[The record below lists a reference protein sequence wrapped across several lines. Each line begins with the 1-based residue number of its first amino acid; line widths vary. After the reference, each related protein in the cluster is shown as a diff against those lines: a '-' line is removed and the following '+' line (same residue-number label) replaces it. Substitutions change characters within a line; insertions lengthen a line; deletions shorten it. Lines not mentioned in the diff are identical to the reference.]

1 MIIFILLDSIKMKKN
16 YLHLLILFV
25 FPTILMSQV
34 AVELNPPDF
43 IKTIT
48 FKSNT
53 TQGQLPIL
61 KLGETLMLEFD
72 ALTGDEEDFYYVIE
86 HFNFDWTPSGLVK
99 SEYLSGMDNQ
109 RILNYENSFNT
120 YQIYSHYNL
129 EIPNAQTHGL
139 LKSGNYMI
147 SIYDDYDE
155 LMFSRKFMIYES
167 LTNVGVQVK
176 RSRDVKTIAEKQ
188 SVDILITTRGM
199 NLNNPLETI
208 KTLVIQNN
216 NINTA
221 IKDLKPQYTLGN
233 ELIYRYDTASSFWA
247 GNEYNFFENKDVRAA
262 NIGVQYIELKDLYH
276 NYLYTN
282 TSRKDR
288 PYTYN
293 PDINGNF
300 LVTVLDKTNVDIE
313 ADYVMVHFSLLQDEL
328 IDKNIF
334 IYGNFN
340 GYTLEPLTQMLY
352 NIESKRYENTMLM
365 KQGFYNYK
373 FVTVDNKTG
382 ELDEGAISGNFWQ
395 TENNYKVLVYYKDL
409 GSRYDRL
416 IGFGEAS
423 SVDISN

>member
-1 MIIFILLDSIKMKKN
+1 MIIFTLYTILTMKQIIFS
-16 YLHLLILFV
+16 ILFTLV
-25 FPTILMSQV
+25 FPLISISQV
-34 AVELNPPDF
+34 AEELNPPDF

-61 KLGETLMLEFD
+61 KLGETLQLEFD

-86 HFNFDWTPSGLVK
+86 HFNFDWTASRLSKP
-99 SEYLSGMDNQ
+99 EYLKGLDNQ
-109 RILNYENSFNT
+109 RILTYENSFNT

-129 EIPNAQTHGL
+129 TIPNTQTRAL

-155 LMFSRKFMIYES
+155 LMFSRKFMIYEE
-167 LTNVGVQVK
+167 LANVGVSVK
-176 RSRDVKTIAEKQ
+176 RSRDVRAIAEKQ
-188 SVDILITTRGM
+188 SVDIIISTDGT

-216 NINTA
+216 NLNTA
-221 IKDLKPQYTLGN
+221 ISDLKPQYVLGN
-233 ELIYRYDTASSFWA
+233 ELIYRYDTESAFWG
-247 GNEYNFFENKDVRAA
+247 GNEYLFFENKDVRAA
-262 NIGVQYIELKDLYH
+262 NVGVQYIDLEELYH

-282 TSRKDR
+282 ISRKDR

-300 LVTVLDKTNVDIE
+300 LVTVIDRTNPDIE
-313 ADYVMVHFSLLQDEL
+313 ADYVMVHFSLLHDEL
-328 IDKNIF
+328 KNKDVH

-340 GYTLEPLTQMLY
+340 GYTIEPLTQMIY
-352 NIESKRYENTMLM
+352 NTESKRYESIMLL

-373 FVTVDNKTG
+373 HIAVDKQTG
-382 ELDEGAISGNFWQ
+382 QLDEGVISGNFWQ
-395 TENNYKVLVYYKDL
+395 TENNYKVLVYYRDL

-423 SVDISN
+423 SVDITN

>member
-1 MIIFILLDSIKMKKN
+1 MHLDSIKMKKN
-16 YLHLLILFV
+16 YLSLLILFV
-25 FPTILMSQV
+25 FPTIVISQV
-34 AVELNPPDF
+34 ATELNPPDF

-48 FKSNT
+48 FKSNNT
-53 TQGQLPIL
+53 TQGQLPIFS
-61 KLGETLMLEFD
+61 LGESLTLEFD

-86 HFNFDWTPSGLVK
+86 HFNFDWTPSSLVK

-109 RILNYENSFNT
+109 RILDYENSFNT

-129 EIPNAQTHGL
+129 EIPNTQTRGL

-188 SVDILITTRGM
+188 SVDIKITTSGM

-216 NINTA
+216 NLNTA
-221 IKDLKPQYTLGN
+221 ITDLKPQYTLGN
-233 ELIYRYDTASSFWA
+233 ELIYRYDTASSFWS

-262 NIGVQYIELKDLYH
+262 NIGVQRIELKDLYH

-282 TSRKDR
+282 IARKDR

-313 ADYVMVHFSLLQDEL
+313 ADYVMVHFSLLHDEL

-352 NIESKRYENTMLM
+352 NIESKRYENIMLM

-373 FVTVDNKTG
+373 FVTVDKKTG
-382 ELDEGAISGNFWQ
+382 ELDEGIISGNFWQ

-423 SVDISN
+423 SVDITN

>member
-1 MIIFILLDSIKMKKN
+1 MKK
-16 YLHLLILFV
+16 HSSFLLFFLITPLLA
-25 FPTILMSQV
+25 IAQV
-34 AVELNPPDF
+34 ATELNPPDF

-61 KLGETLMLEFD
+61 KLGEPLVLEFD
-72 ALTGDEEDFYYVIE
+72 ALTANEEDFYYVIE
-86 HFNFDWTPSGLVK
+86 HFNFDWTPSNLVK
-99 SEYLSGMDNQ
+99 SEYLSGLDQQ
-109 RILNYENSFNT
+109 RILDYENSFNT

-129 EIPNAQTHGL
+129 EIPNTQTRGF

-155 LMFSRKFMIYES
+155 LMFSRKFMIYED

-176 RSRDVKTIAEKQ
+176 RSRDVTTIAEKQ
-188 SVDILITTRGM
+188 SIDMVITTNGM

-208 KTLVIQNN
+208 RTLVIQNN
-216 NINTA
+216 NLNTA
-221 IKDLKPQYTLGN
+221 ISDLKPQYTLGN
-233 ELIYRYDTASSFWA
+233 ELIYRYKTESAFWA

-262 NIGVQYIELKDLYH
+262 NIGVQRIELKDLYH
-276 NYLYTN
+276 NYLYPNIT
-282 TSRKDR
+282 RKNV

-300 LVTVLDKTNVDIE
+300 LITALDATDVSIE
-313 ADYVMVHFSLLQDEL
+313 ADYVMVHFTLLHPKLEGKS
-328 IDKNIF
+328 IY

-340 GYTLEPLTQMLY
+340 GFTLEPLTQMIY
-352 NIESKRYENTMLM
+352 NKESQRYENIMLL

-373 FVTVDNKTG
+373 YVSVDRKTG
-382 ELDEGAISGNFWQ
+382 VLEEGAISGNFWQ

-409 GSRYDRL
+409 GARYDRL